1 MLSAALFYGAFVLS
15 LLGLVGGVPTSDTS
29 SLVVETTSGT
39 FQGASTPNGTEKW
52 LGISYAQ
59 PPVGASRFKAPVPIT
74 SPASGIV
81 NATSFG
87 LVCPQVPSANLGAT
101 MGEDCLNL
109 NIWRPANTSNDAGL
123 PVLVWFYGGAY
134 MSGAASSPSFDPT
147 RIIQRS
153 LVTEQPVIFV
163 SFNYRLNTFGF
174 LASQYVAPEDLN
186 AGLLDQRAALVFI
199 QQNIAAFGGD
209 PNKVTI
215 WGQSAGAGGVATHL
229 LYPANETL
237 FRAAIMDSN
246 TGPYKSSPFAFQYDE
261 PGKPYAR
268 LLDATGCSPGPSSF
282 GCLQAVPYET
292 LLNISNA
299 MVSATLNSQLWQPAV
314 GPPGSLIPVRAST
327 KMIFGDFLHVPILA
341 GTNMNEGTLFSES
354 LYGVNVSSSQETA
367 ALNTFIGQLVLDNR
381 TLTPDVLGTIDA
393 LYPANDGSL
402 GGVHHT
408 GDSLFDRAEA
418 YYTDDFFLSARRL
431 LFENAAP
438 VQPVFGYWF
447 TEFIPGNN
455 PVLGVYHGSELS
467 LIFGPVPNPV
477 ETDFANIMTDHYI
490 TFINTLEPGPE
501 WPQYDTADPTVLQ
514 LMRDNITILPDTW
527 SLTSTDY
534 FNSEYVLDEFEK

>member
-1 MLSAALFYGAFVLS
+1 MLPIALHCATFLFSV
-15 LLGLVGGVPTSDTS
+15 LGLVSCLLTGGSD
-29 SLVVETTSGT
+29 SLVVSTTSGT
-39 FQGASTPNGTEKW
+39 FKGFSTGNGTERW
-52 LGISYAQ
+52 LGIPYAQ
-59 PPVGASRFKAPVPIT
+59 PPVGSLRFKAPVPIT
-74 SPASGIV
+74 SPASDIV

-87 LVCPQVPSANLGAT
+87 LACPQVPSAILGAA
-101 MGEDCLNL
+101 MGEDCL
-109 NIWRPANTSNDAGL
+109 TDAAL

-134 MSGAASSPSFDPT
+134 MIGAASDPSWDPT

-153 LVTEQPVIFV
+153 LITEQPIIFV

-186 AGLLDQRAALVFI
+186 SGLLDQRATLVYI

-209 PNKVTI
+209 PAKVTI
-215 WGQSAGAGGVATHL
+215 WGQSAGAGGVATQL
-229 LYPANETL
+229 LYPANLPL
-237 FRAAIMDSN
+237 FRAVIMDSN

-268 LLDATGCSPGPSSF
+268 LLNATGCPAGPSSF
-282 GCLQAVPYET
+282 ACLQAVPYDI

-299 MVSATLNSQLWQPAV
+299 MTSATLNTQLWQPAV

-327 KMIFGDFLHVPILA
+327 KLLFGDFLHVP
-341 GTNMNEGTLFSES
+341 MNEGTLFSES
-354 LYGVNVSSSQETA
+354 LYGVNVSSSAETA
-367 ALNTFIGQLVLDNR
+367 ALNTFIGELVLDNR
-381 TLTPDVLGTIDA
+381 TLTPDVLATIDA
-393 LYPANDGSL
+393 LYPADDGNL

-438 VQPVFGYWF
+438 VQPVYGYWF

-455 PVLGVYHGSELS
+455 PALGGGHSFDFLF
-467 LIFGPVPNPV
+467 LTDPWNTIN
-477 ETDFANIMTDHYI
+477 DFANIMTDHYI
-490 TFINTLEPGPE
+490 TFINTLDPGPE
-501 WPQYDTADPTVLQ
+501 WPQYDVAYPTVLQ

-527 SLTSTDY
+527 SLTSTDF
-534 FNSEYVLDEFEK
+534 FNSEYVLNQFEK